1 MACSMG
7 GSQWEVNKSLF
18 TLGSWKHLLQWWL
31 VAAMRRSCSRYAWEA
46 DVQGN
51 EGAEGKGG
59 NVRSS
64 QVPKESWLHSILAN
78 SAFMWS
84 PLLSGKKKKS
94 GVLPMSQFHK
104 CSWLL
109 FSSLCTNSAQCCKWL
124 QAAAL
129 MRASHRDGAVMA
141 PQSQRNGS
149 WAVYV
154 PELHQGGSQG
164 HESESC
170 SCTSPFRS
178 EQHEQSQREPREHG
192 RRLAH
197 GRRAGSLPL
206 PLLTAFLYCSPAVG
220 KGTAVQPQNKTK
232 QTPRPNPQTH
242 KQTNKNRSKQQ
253 PKQQQQ
259 QKSVFKLFTF
269 LTFIWIPK
277 LKI

>member
-7 GSQWEVNKSLF
+7 GSQWEVNKYLF

-129 MRASHRDGAVMA
+129 MWASHRDGAVMA

-192 RRLAH
+192 RRH

>member
-1 MACSMG
+1 MG
-7 GSQWEVNKSLF
+7 PGNTFSSDDWWQPCRGHAADTHERQTCRGMKVQKS
-18 TLGSWKHLLQWWL
+18 
-31 VAAMRRSCSRYAWEA
+31 
-46 DVQGN
+46 
-51 EGAEGKGG
+51 G

-129 MRASHRDGAVMA
+129 MQASHRDGAVMA
-141 PQSQRNGS
+141 PQSQRDGS

-164 HESESC
+164 HESDSC

-192 RRLAH
+192 RRH

>member
-7 GSQWEVNKSLF
+7 GSQWEVNKYLF

-129 MRASHRDGAVMA
+129 MQASHRDGAVMA
-141 PQSQRNGS
+141 PQSQRDGS

-164 HESESC
+164 HESDSC

-192 RRLAH
+192 RRH

>member
-1 MACSMG
+1 
-7 GSQWEVNKSLF
+7 
-18 TLGSWKHLLQWWL
+18 
-31 VAAMRRSCSRYAWEA
+31 
-46 DVQGN
+46 
-51 EGAEGKGG
+51 
-59 NVRSS
+59 
-64 QVPKESWLHSILAN
+64 
-78 SAFMWS
+78 
-84 PLLSGKKKKS
+84 
-94 GVLPMSQFHK
+94 
-104 CSWLL
+104 
-109 FSSLCTNSAQCCKWL
+109 
-124 QAAAL
+124 

-164 HESESC
+164 HESDSC

-192 RRLAH
+192 RRH

-269 LTFIWIPK
+269 LTFI
-277 LKI
+277 